1 MPDLIAN
8 TTDLVVNTPY
18 IDFSI
23 WVLITLIGL
32 GFLILSRID
41 NNRVDGR
48 PQNSVL
54 WSLIAPFFLFPSA
67 YFSLMLRQ
75 SQLVVTNT
83 SETISVQS
91 VNIITHPE
99 WLAVV
104 MFIIAIFSV
113 INFFYYLTYK
123 PIEKPTRQ
131 DLYGDGSW

>member
-1 MPDLIAN
+1 MSDLGLN
-8 TTDLVVNTPY
+8 TTDLVINTPY
-18 IDFSI
+18 LDFNLWI
-23 WVLITLIGL
+23 LITLIGL
-32 GFLILSRID
+32 GFLVFSRWEK
-41 NNRVDGR
+41 N
-48 PQNSVL
+48 PQNAVL

-75 SQLVVTNT
+75 TKLIVDSTTEGV
-83 SETISVQS
+83 SAQS

-131 DLYGDGSW
+131 DIYGDGSW